1 MAKILVGIVM
11 GSGSDMPVMNEAK
24 TILDQLSVPSE
35 IKVISAHRT
44 PDLAREYAKSAE
56 ERGLEVIIA
65 GAGMA
70 AHLAGAMAAHSAL
83 PVVGVPI
90 KTADFGGLDALLSI
104 VQMPKGVPVASV
116 GIDNARNAAILA
128 AQILS
133 LKYPSVKKKLKEFKE
148 KIAKPVSSERRRVE
162 K

>member
-1 MAKILVGIVM
+1 MEKILVGIVM
-11 GSGSDMPVMNEAK
+11 GSGSDMPIMNEAK
-24 TILDQLSVPSE
+24 TILDQFGIPLEV
-35 IKVISAHRT
+35 KVISAHRT

-56 ERGLEVIIA
+56 KKGLEVIIA

-70 AHLAGAMAAHSAL
+70 AHLAGAIAAHSYL
-83 PVVGVPI
+83 PVIGVPI

-133 LKYPSVKKKLKEFKE
+133 LKHPSVKKKLKEFKE
-148 KIAKPVSSERRRVE
+148 KMK
-162 K
+162 

>member
-24 TILDQLSVPSE
+24 TILDEFGIPSE
-35 IKVISAHRT
+35 VKVISAHRT

-70 AHLAGAMAAHSAL
+70 AHLAGAMAAHSNL
-83 PVVGVPI
+83 PVIGVPI
-90 KTADFGGLDALLSI
+90 KTADFGGLDALLSTT
-104 VQMPKGVPVASV
+104 QMPKGVPVGSV
-116 GIDNARNAAILA
+116 GIDNGRNAAILA
-128 AQILS
+128 AQILA
-133 LKYPSVKKKLKEFKE
+133 LKYPDIKKKLREFKG
-148 KIAKPVSSERRRVE
+148 KK
-162 K
+162 